1 MAPAFSKFHLDR
13 EMAQFCPS
21 PQRHNKEDVTIDN
34 KSPLL
39 TPCSRN
45 KKANKPSLFKAS
57 MLNNMLIVRKKESI
71 CKTPKQARKQLKQC
85 QQNRRKQ
92 EEKRELEALPL
103 YQEESLSPTNS
114 FDSLFNSQDF
124 GLFESMDMES
134 VDEDVY
140 LRPISETPSC
150 HSEQTVS
157 NVFTSFSVRPEGS
170 TGLIGE
176 TNIIFLLIF
185 PALALTQH
193 HSHRVASK

>member
-1 MAPAFSKFHLDR
+1 
-13 EMAQFCPS
+13 
-21 PQRHNKEDVTIDN
+21 
-34 KSPLL
+34 
-39 TPCSRN
+39 
-45 KKANKPSLFKAS
+45 

-157 NVFTSFSVRPEGS
+157 NVFASFSVRPEGS

-176 TNIIFLLIF
+176 LINDLEYTHAIFLNKPDYNGGVIPDTFWCREKCKWTRQLPVIAEVYIGSRTLVEHIDPDVF
-185 PALALTQH
+185 HSLASSLL
-193 HSHRVASK
+193 S